1 MDKTIFIHQ
10 LSLRHPNASE
20 ELLELA
26 WQLHDFQKAETYAR
40 QLSHCNRYADI
51 AWQPIRQL
59 YVNGDIDSLKAV
71 NERFINTLLPF
82 TCLDRKPLAHS
93 VVYHVHQMLND
104 KETLAARQRNL
115 AAKQGDVKK
124 GKYAIRAQ
132 FNLSTD
138 SKEVVREFARF
149 VETLK
154 ASTSR
159 IPSLATWNSTKKNSI
174 YAA

>member
-10 LSLRHPNASE
+10 LSLRHPDASR

-26 WQLHDFQKAETYAR
+26 WQLHDFQKAEAYVKTLA
-40 QLSHCNRYADI
+40 HCNRYADI
-51 AWQPIRQL
+51 AWGPIRQL

-71 NERFINTLLPF
+71 NERFINALLPF

-104 KETLAARQRNL
+104 METQAAHKRHL
-115 AAKQGDVKK
+115 VAKQGEVKK
-124 GKYAIRAQ
+124 GKYTIRAQ
-132 FNLSTD
+132 FNFFTD
-138 SKEVVREFARF
+138 SEVVVREFAHF
-149 VETLK
+149 VQALK

-159 IPSLATWNSTKKNSI
+159 IPSLATWNSIKKNRLV
-174 YAA
+174 AA